1 STSFRF
7 SKELLNQV
15 RDRLLAFQ
23 EENMEANEDMKPII
37 IKENVSREAYIKYL
51 STERKLPVNIRL
63 INGKIIA
70 YE

>member
-1 STSFRF
+1 
-7 SKELLNQV
+7 
-15 RDRLLAFQ
+15 
-23 EENMEANEDMKPII
+23 MEANEDIKPII

-51 STERKLPVNIRL
+51 SIERKLPVNIRL